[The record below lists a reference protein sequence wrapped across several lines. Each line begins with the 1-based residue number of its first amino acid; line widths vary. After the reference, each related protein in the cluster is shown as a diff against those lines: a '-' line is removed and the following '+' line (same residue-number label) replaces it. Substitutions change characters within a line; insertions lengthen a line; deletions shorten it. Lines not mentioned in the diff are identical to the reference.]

1 MWDPIGAGAGILLL
15 KHKYNRQYRYKYK
28 FNRLFPMIV
37 RLLQKP
43 IINVNLAE
51 ETVVRTLLIISIAMK
66 RTYSAG
72 IAVIAALIAAASVS
86 CRKTAAPGDN
96 PDPGPDDGKTPEL
109 STEVHAGGYYNGDLY
124 ATGSDNFILYIADNP
139 VLFED
144 NAFTGEGTALLV
156 DFNAPATGSP
166 VLSAGTYKALLSE
179 PGEGESQDY
188 TFLPGTDLGSWGI
201 MGTFI
206 YSYRSG
212 SSAPEYL
219 MVDDGTVEV
228 SLSGDIYTVVAEVTA
243 SGEEYTFSYTGNI
256 TFGKPGEGG
265 DPGDGYDE
273 VVLDR
278 LTQGTMEYYGQAYGD
293 TGTDY
298 ANWTVYLAEST
309 YDLGSLTGSGNVLQ
323 MEINT
328 AADQTEAIPEGTYTV
343 FPEIAPESF
352 VPYSIVPAFVQDGY
366 AYGTWYFGFG
376 ESGTENSFGATSG
389 SAEVSRDGDIYTI
402 EFEFVD
408 DELGG
413 RFSGTYRGELQY
425 YDWTES
431 ALASVQESSS
441 RRCGKRLPVY
451 RKAAGRI

>member
-1 MWDPIGAGAGILLL
+1 
-15 KHKYNRQYRYKYK
+15 
-28 FNRLFPMIV
+28 
-37 RLLQKP
+37 
-43 IINVNLAE
+43 
-51 ETVVRTLLIISIAMK
+51 MK
-66 RTYSAG
+66 RTNSAG
-72 IAVIAALIAAASVS
+72 IAAIAALITAVSVS
-86 CRKTAAPGDN
+86 CEKKTVPGDN
-96 PDPGPDDGKTPEL
+96 PDPGSDDGKTPEL
-109 STEVHAGGYYNGDLY
+109 TTDLHAGGYYNGDLY
-124 ATGSDNFILYIADNP
+124 GIGSDNFILYIADNS
-139 VLFED
+139 VRFED
-144 NAFTGEGTALLV
+144 NALSGEGTALLV

-179 PGEGESQDY
+179 PEEGESQDY
-188 TFLPGTDLGSWGI
+188 TFLPGTDLGAWGI

-206 YSYRSG
+206 YSCQTG
-212 SSAPEYL
+212 SETPEYM
-219 MVDDGTVEV
+219 MVEDGTVEV
-228 SLSGDIYTVVAEVTA
+228 SLAGDIYTVVAEVTA

-265 DPGDGYDE
+265 DPGDGYEE

-278 LTQGTMEYYGQAYGD
+278 LTQGTMEYYGQAYGN

-323 MEINT
+323 MELNT
-328 AADQTEAIPEGTYTV
+328 AADQTESIPEGTYTV
-343 FPEIAPESF
+343 FPEITPESF

-366 AYGTWYFGFG
+366 AYGTWYFGFS
-376 ESGTENSFGATSG
+376 ESGSETSFGATSG
-389 SAEVSRDGDIYTI
+389 TAEVSRDGDTYTI

-408 DELGG
+408 DDFGG
-413 RFSGTYRGELQY
+413 RFSGTYRGVLQY

-431 ALASVQESSS
+431 SLASVKEPLS